1 MRLVISF
8 AEVFPA
14 VREREARKSGQVKQI
29 LRAWSKDRWAIVEIY
44 LMVSMFLSGLIYSL
58 KPPPRP
64 LQKKN
69 QTHVERKSFLLN
81 LHRINCLTPAI
92 INQMEFKRE
101 VN

>member
-8 AEVFPA
+8 AEVFPV

-29 LRAWSKDRWAIVEIY
+29 LRAWSKDRWAIVWD
-44 LMVSMFLSGLIYSL
+44 LSHGFYVFVWFT
-58 KPPPRP
+58 PWNHPQP
-64 LQKKN
+64 LQKKKN

-101 VN
+101 LN

>member
-8 AEVFPA
+8 AEVFPV

-29 LRAWSKDRWAIVEIY
+29 LRAWSKDRLSEMY
-44 LMVSMFLSGLIYSL
+44 CMVSMFLSDLL
-58 KPPPRP
+58 PETTPQP